1 MSRLPDRRSTAAAL
15 LLAACLVPASIR
27 AQGMAAPGAVML
39 PPAVRAAWDSAW
51 TAWDVGNY
59 VPALESL
66 GRLLRA
72 PDTDALLAPAAL
84 LTGELYHTSE
94 LTTDGGAPAWSP
106 DGRLIAFTFGDNPAW
121 TRVIGTAD
129 FATVTEFVGA
139 GAAFSADDASTVAW
153 LRADGTRRTVL
164 TRDPAG
170 GRPHEIDTGPFS
182 ATALAWSAD
191 GTLYAA
197 VRDTG
202 AAAPAGQRRSAP
214 GFGFGGGNAA
224 NRLLAL
230 TGAGAPR
237 TVFTAAEGSAIGDV
251 LTLSGGRLLI
261 TLGRG
266 GGFALLDPAADRS
279 VTFDGTSPSAS
290 ADGRKIAFLGRDG
303 PVTTLMLLDAT
314 TGTATMIRG
323 SNVPLAAPSLS
334 PDGSHVAFQMMA
346 REDWDIYV
354 MGTDGSDE
362 FRVTR
367 DIQHDVLPRFLSN
380 DVLLAVGGE
389 PRHRRS
395 YLYDLRL
402 AAQPDGIAK
411 AMALAPL
418 SGEPPGR
425 TRLFHNNT
433 VRTVAPEY
441 EWVPSPDGRKLLIV
455 AERDGDT
462 VSPERG
468 VYLTDLDRQV
478 SRNEVLARID
488 AGLAAEKRLRE
499 TGTRAFAPV
508 HDRVAGVVADVSRS
522 RIAQYATDLFQ
533 FDSKYIT
540 QPGNAKAIE
549 YITTKLREFGY
560 EPELQWFNP
569 PARRGR
575 GGAPPGQA
583 QPAQQPEIRTAN
595 IVATLRGTAD
605 PDIVYVASS
614 HFDSNTRSP
623 GADDDS
629 SGSTSLL
636 EAARVLAGRPMPAT
650 IQFAFFTGEEAGL
663 LGSREFVRR
672 AVEDSVHIAGAL
684 NNDMVGFANDHRL
697 DNTIRYS
704 NDGIRDIQHAAAFL
718 FTDLVTFDAKYY
730 KSTDAQAYYDA
741 YGDIVGGIGSY
752 PILASPHY
760 HQSHD
765 VLETINQQLVAEVS
779 KTTVATLM
787 LLASSPARLDGLR
800 VSRGGPGLVA
810 TWMPAPEHGVSGY
823 IVAWGPE
830 TDPLR
835 ETARASETR
844 FTWRQPLPEGTI
856 VSVKAVRENGV
867 ESWDWARVTVLPP
880 R

>member
-1 MSRLPDRRSTAAAL
+1 MTRLPDARSIAVAL
-15 LLAACLVPASIR
+15 LLTACLVPAAVR
-27 AQGMAAPGAVML
+27 AQNVTAPV
-39 PPAVRAAWDSAW
+39 PATVRAAWDSAW
-51 TAWDVGNY
+51 TAWDAGDY
-59 VPALESL
+59 VPALDRL
-66 GRLLRA
+66 DRLLRGPGA
-72 PDTDALLAPAAL
+72 DALLAPAAL

-94 LTTDGGAPAWSP
+94 LTPDGGTPVWSP
-106 DGRLIAFTFGDNPAW
+106 DGRFIAFTSGADPVR
-121 TRVIGTAD
+121 TRIIGVTD
-129 FATVTEFVGA
+129 LATVTELDGR
-139 GAAFSADDASTVAW
+139 GLAFSTDGSRIAW
-153 LRADGTRRTVL
+153 LADEAPGRSRVRTRAVS
-164 TRDPAG
+164 AG
-170 GRPHEIDTGPFS
+170 RIGEIDTGPFA
-182 ATALAWSAD
+182 ATSLAWSDD
-191 GTLYAA
+191 GNLYAA
-197 VRDTG
+197 ARDTG
-202 AAAPAGQRRSAP
+202 GAAPAGQRRSAP
-214 GFGFGGGNAA
+214 FGFGRGSAA
-224 NRLLAL
+224 NRVLAL
-230 TGAGAPR
+230 TGTGAPR
-237 TVFTAAEGSAIGDV
+237 TVFTAADGAAVGDV
-251 LTLSGGRLLI
+251 RTLPGGRLLI

-266 GGFALLDPAADRS
+266 GGFALLDPAAGRS
-279 VTFDGTSPSAS
+279 ATFDGATPSAS
-290 ADGRKIAFLGRDG
+290 ADGRRIVFLGRDG
-303 PVTTLMLLDAT
+303 PATTLMLLDAT
-314 TGTATMIRG
+314 TGEASMIR
-323 SNVPLAAPSLS
+323 SSDVPLAAPALS
-334 PDGSHVAFQMMA
+334 PDGSRVAFQMMP

-354 MGTDGSDE
+354 MGTDGSGE

-367 DIQHDVLPRFLSN
+367 DIQHDVLPGFL
-380 DVLLAVGGE
+380 DDDRLLTVGGE

-395 YLYDLRL
+395 YVYDLRV
-402 AAQPDGIAK
+402 AAQPEGTARD
-411 AMALAPL
+411 MALALLP
-418 SGEPPGR
+418 GEPPGR

-433 VRTVAPEY
+433 VRTVSPEY

-468 VYLTDLDRQV
+468 VYLTDLDRTV
-478 SRNEVLARID
+478 TRNDVLARIG
-488 AGLAAEKRLRE
+488 AGLASEKRLRE

-508 HDRVAGVVADVSRS
+508 QVDVARAVADVNTS
-522 RIAQYATDLFQ
+522 RIAQYATDVFQ

-540 QPGNAKAIE
+540 NPGNAKAIE
-549 YITTKLREFGY
+549 YLTTKLREFGY

-595 IVATLRGTAD
+595 IVVTLRGTTN

-636 EAARVLAGRPMPAT
+636 EAARVMAGRPMPAT

-672 AVEDSVHIAGAL
+672 AVENDVHIAGAL

-704 NDGIRDIQHAAAFL
+704 NEGIRDIQHAAAFL
-718 FTDLVTFDAKYY
+718 FTNLITYDAKYY

-741 YGDIVGGIGSY
+741 YGDVVGGIGSY

-760 HQSHD
+760 HQSND
-765 VLETINQQLVAEVS
+765 VLETIDQQLVAEVA

-787 LLASSPARLDGLR
+787 LLASSPARLIDLR
-800 VSRGGPGLVA
+800 LARNGDAHEA
-810 TWMPAPEHGVSGY
+810 TWMPAPENGVRDY

-835 ETARASETR
+835 ETARTSEPR
-844 FTWRQPLPEGTI
+844 FTWPRTLADGTV
-856 VSVKAVRENGV
+856 VSVKAVGANGT
-867 ESWDWARVTVLPP
+867 EGWDWARAVIEP
-880 R
+880 RP

>member
-1 MSRLPDRRSTAAAL
+1 MIRLSDRHTTAAAL
-15 LLAACLVPASIR
+15 LLAACLVPSTTR
-27 AQGMAAPGAVML
+27 AQNAGAPIPTGL
-39 PPAVRAAWDSAW
+39 RAAWDSAW
-51 TAWDVGNY
+51 TAWDTGDY
-59 VPALESL
+59 VPALEGL
-66 GRLLRA
+66 GRLLRGPGA
-72 PDTDALLAPAAL
+72 EAVLAPAAL
-84 LTGELYHTSE
+84 LTGELFHTSE
-94 LTTDGGAPAWSP
+94 LTPDGGDPLWSP
-106 DGRLIAFTFGDNPAW
+106 DGRLIAFASGNDPSA
-121 TRVIGTAD
+121 TRI
-129 FATVTEFVGA
+129 VGA
-139 GAAFSADDASTVAW
+139 ADLATIAELDGSGLAFSADAATIAW
-153 LRADGTRRTVL
+153 LRTDGTRRTVL
-164 TRDPAG
+164 TRSLRAG
-170 GRPHEIDTGPFS
+170 RQREIATGPWT
-182 ATALAWSAD
+182 ATALAWSTD
-191 GTLYAA
+191 GTLYAVA
-197 VRDTG
+197 RDT
-202 AAAPAGQRRSAP
+202 AAVAPAGQQRSRT
-214 GFGFGGGNAA
+214 GFGFGGNAA
-224 NRLLAL
+224 NRVLAL
-230 TGAGAPR
+230 TGDGAPR
-237 TVFTAAEGSAIGDV
+237 TVFAAAEGAAIGD
-251 LTLSGGRLLI
+251 LQPLPAGRILV

-266 GGFALLDPAADRS
+266 GGFVLLDPGAGRS
-279 VTFDGTSPSAS
+279 VTFDGNAPSAS
-290 ADGRKIAFLGRDG
+290 ADGRRIVYLGRDG
-303 PVTTLMLLDAT
+303 AVTTLMLLDAT
-314 TGTATMIRG
+314 TGQTTMIRG
-323 SNVPLAAPSLS
+323 SEVPLAAPALS
-334 PDGSHVAFQMMA
+334 PDGSRVAFQMMP

-354 MGTDGSDE
+354 MGVDGSNE

-367 DIQHDVLPRFLSN
+367 DIQHDVLPRFLDN
-380 DVLLAVGGE
+380 DVLLTIGGE

-395 YLYDLRL
+395 YVYDLRR
-402 AAQPDGIAK
+402 AAQPDGTARE
-411 AMALAPL
+411 MALALLP
-418 SGEPPGR
+418 GEPPGR

-433 VRTVAPEY
+433 VRTVSPEY

-468 VYLTDLDRQV
+468 VYLTDLERTV
-478 SRNEVLARID
+478 TRNELLARID
-488 AGLAAEKRLRE
+488 AGLAAETRLRE
-499 TGTRAFAPV
+499 TGVHAFAPV
-508 HDRVAGVVADVSRS
+508 RDQVADAVADVTTS
-522 RIAQYATDLFQ
+522 RIAQYATDVFQ

-575 GGAPPGQA
+575 RAAPPGQA
-583 QPAQQPEIRTAN
+583 PATQPPEIRTAN
-595 IVATLRGTAD
+595 IVATLRGTTN

-636 EAARVLAGRPMPAT
+636 EAARVMAGRPMPAT

-672 AVEDSVHIAGAL
+672 AVENGVHIAGAL

-718 FTDLVTFDAKYY
+718 FTDLITYDAKYY

-765 VLETINQQLVAEVS
+765 VLETINQQLVTEVAR
-779 KTTVATLM
+779 TTVATLM
-787 LLASSPARLDGLR
+787 LLASSPARLTDLR
-800 VSRGGPGLVA
+800 LTRTGSAHEA
-810 TWMPAPEHGVSGY
+810 TWNPAPELGVREY

-835 ETARASETR
+835 ETARTSEPR
-844 FTWRQPLPEGTI
+844 FAWPHPLVEGTV
-856 VSVKAVRENGV
+856 VSVKAVGSSGT
-867 ESWDWARVTVLPP
+867 ESWDWARDMIEPP